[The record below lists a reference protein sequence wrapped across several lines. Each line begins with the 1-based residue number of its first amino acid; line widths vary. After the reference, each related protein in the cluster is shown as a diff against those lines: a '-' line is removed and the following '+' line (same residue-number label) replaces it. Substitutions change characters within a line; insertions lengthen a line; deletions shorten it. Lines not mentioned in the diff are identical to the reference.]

1 MDITCDNCQAK
12 FKISD
17 GKIPAGKVATLHC
30 PKCKEKISVEG
41 LPAAAST
48 ESYDAFDKPF
58 DFVEEEGKTALVC
71 ESDPGIKNTIN
82 AALVSLDYHL
92 TDAENARD
100 ALKKM
105 RYHNYDLI
113 LVNEQFDAANP
124 DSNGILIFIER
135 LHMSIRRNMFVVLI
149 SNRFRTMDNMMAF
162 HKSVNIIVN
171 TNNIKDFDKIL
182 KRGLADNDF
191 FYRVYKDIMRK
202 VGRI

>member
-1 MDITCDNCQAK
+1 MPPSGA
-12 FKISD
+12 
-17 GKIPAGKVATLHC
+17 AT
-30 PKCKEKISVEG
+30 EG
-41 LPAAAST
+41 
-48 ESYDAFDKPF
+48 YDAFDKPF
-58 DFVEEEGKTALVC
+58 DFVEAEGKTALVC

-82 AALVSLDYHL
+82 NALATLEYHL

-113 LVNEQFDAANP
+113 LVNEQFDTANP

-191 FYRVYKDIMRK
+191 FYRVYKEIMLK
-202 VGRI
+202 VGRM